1 MALEKF
7 NWICAST
14 LAFLELLS
22 ELKKFNIYFRYVYL
36 CRQLFDII
44 SSIILANIL
53 GRFEN
58 AIYKSTIN
66 QMKENDH

>member
-1 MALEKF
+1 MALQKF
-7 NWICAST
+7 ELNICKHIGVTRAPIR
-14 LAFLELLS
+14 A
-22 ELKKFNIYFRYVYL
+22 KKINIYFHYVYL

>member
-1 MALEKF
+1 M
-7 NWICAST
+7 
-14 LAFLELLS
+14 AFLELQS
-22 ELKKFNIYFRYVYL
+22 ELKKKNLIFSFCL
-36 CRQLFDII
+36 SLKSII
-44 SSIILANIL
+44 WYNFYIILANIL